1 MTKSNVATMPTRN
14 ANKRHPRLKNAP
26 LVKALEAIRS
36 TETTNA
42 LARQCHLT
50 ELMLND
56 IVKHG
61 SDYETTCTYRLT
73 DGGDYFMAKNG
84 KTKSVQL
91 SASAKK
97 RLTELTGGKVTT
109 QKGKKIYTGLF
120 SDQDFRRGFDYIKVS
135 GKMIKS
141 KDKDGNPLEEY
152 VVDDVDVN
160 NAMRNGKG
168 WDNLGKSKGKKRG
181 TSERGK
187 DTQSVTIRASGK
199 GSGVDLFVDGNHAP
213 VKNTAGMF
221 VDKKAG
227 NLFYT
232 RILKYCAGQLRN
244 HGEMSCKL
252 SINGKDW

>member
-14 ANKRHPRLKNAP
+14 ANKRHPRLNNAP

-97 RLTELTGGKVTT
+97 RLTELNGGKVTT

-181 TSERGK
+181 TSRRDEK
-187 DTQSVTIRASGK
+187 ATMSAIISKK
-199 GSGVDLFVDGNHAP
+199 GMSLFVDGTGVPEPLKATGKY
-213 VKNTAGMF
+213 KN
-221 VDKKAG
+221 KKESVEIVS
-227 NLFYT
+227 
-232 RILKYCAGQLRN
+232 RILKYCATQLRN
-244 HGEMSCKL
+244 HGDTSCKL